1 MLLAFSCAIAA
12 LQPAPDAMA
21 QVGAQPVVGLPT
33 IVVDR
38 DDVVID
44 RSCIIVIE
52 PGAVIPDANGDG
64 VIKIVTPDIRVE
76 FAEGSALWGSPRW
89 AEPQTRAGTG
99 IRIDGVAGVELVNAR
114 VHGFKVGVH
123 ATAADRL
130 VVRDADLSDNFAQK
144 LDSTAA
150 AEDSG
155 DWLWPHANDE
165 QQWRTNYG
173 AALCIER
180 TAGAEVSGLR
190 VRRSQNGIILDRVT
204 NSVIKDNDCSFLS
217 GWGLAMWRSSHN
229 WVERNRFDFCVR
241 GYSHGVYNRG
251 QDSAGILAFEQ
262 CSHNIFSHNSATHG
276 GDGFFGFAG
285 REALG
290 EPASLEG
297 FNHEQAGCNFNIF
310 ENNDFSY
317 APAHGLEMTFSFG
330 NIVVQNRMV
339 GNAICGVWGGYSQ
352 DTRIAGN
359 YFADNGQAGY
369 GLERGGVN
377 IEHGFGNLVVR
388 NAFVGDEAGVHLWF
402 DEHGNFA
409 ERPWGA
415 ANYPGSAL
423 NVVRHNRFVD
433 VDPALHLRGGIEV
446 EVGGNAGLSD
456 ETTRLEQESRIK
468 SIEVDGAEAPE
479 AEDVLKAAGPDLP
492 SRGLEGR
499 EHIIMGQW
507 FPYDF
512 ERPTVRVAEHN
523 SDSLRLEFFA
533 PGNEPA
539 ALMTNGRV
547 TSEGVTSAVSVR
559 SRRQKHEPQTVML
572 VNSTP
577 GVHPYEVTVVSG
589 EHRWPFSGVFVN
601 TSWDATAFAYTV
613 DPREDLEAWRQESA
627 GGTKARLS
635 SLNLP
640 FGSRGPASIRAF
652 SQFGF
657 DSAVRDR
664 FGIIARTEITLPAGQ
679 WRLRTRSDDGV
690 RVLVD
695 GETIIEN
702 WTHHGATWDEGVVTL
717 EAEKRVP
724 IVVEYFELDG
734 AAVLE
739 FQIEPVAGG

>member
-1 MLLAFSCAIAA
+1 MSILVALSCAAIAA
-12 LQPAPDAMA
+12 QPLTDPAP
-21 QVGAQPVVGLPT
+21 PLPSV
-33 IVVDR
+33 VVDR
-38 DDVVID
+38 DDVTID
-44 RSCIIVIE
+44 RSCLIVIP
-52 PGAVIPDANGDG
+52 PGTVIEDANGNG
-64 VIKIVTPDIRVE
+64 VLQIVTPDIRVE

-89 AEPQTRAGTG
+89 AEPQTRSGTG
-99 IRIDGVAGVELVNAR
+99 IRIDGVSGVELVNAR
-114 VHGFKVGVH
+114 VHGFKVGIH

-130 VVRDADLSDNFAQK
+130 VIRDADLSDNFGQK
-144 LDSTAA
+144 LGSTGAT
-150 AEDSG
+150 EDSG

-165 QQWRTNYG
+165 HQWRTNYG

-180 TAGAEVSGLR
+180 TAGAEVSGVR

-262 CSHNIFSHNSATHG
+262 CSYNIFSHNSATHG

-290 EPASLEG
+290 EAGVPENFDHAA
-297 FNHEQAGCNFNIF
+297 AGCNFNVF

-339 GNAICGVWGGYSQ
+339 GNAICGIWGGYSQ
-352 DTRIAGN
+352 DTRITGN
-359 YFADNGQAGY
+359 YFAGNGEAGY

-377 IEHGFGNLVVR
+377 IEHGFGNLIVR

-402 DEHGNFA
+402 DEHGTFA

-415 ANYPGSAL
+415 ANYPGTEP

-433 VDPALHLRGGIEV
+433 VDPAIHLRGGITV
-446 EVGGNAGLSD
+446 KASDNAGLT
-456 ETTRLEQESRIK
+456 EANTRLEHES
-468 SIEVDGAEAPE
+468 SIEPIEADGADAPD
-479 AEDVLKAAGPDLP
+479 APDAADVLKGAGPDLP

-499 EHIIMGQW
+499 QHIVMGQW

-512 ERPTVRVAEHN
+512 ERPTVRVAER
-523 SDSLRLEFFA
+523 SAGSLRLEFFA

-539 ALMTNGRV
+539 AMMTNARV
-547 TSEGVTSAVSVR
+547 TSEGVSSAVSGR
-559 SRRQKHEPQTVML
+559 TQRQRHEPQTVML
-572 VNSTP
+572 VSSAP

-589 EHRWPFSGVFVN
+589 EQRWPFSGVFVN
-601 TSWDATAFAYTV
+601 TSWDAVAFAYTV
-613 DPREDLEAWRQESA
+613 DPREDLDAWRAEAA
-627 GGTKARLS
+627 GGTRARIS
-635 SLNLP
+635 NLNFP

-652 SQFGF
+652 GQLGF
-657 DSAVRDR
+657 DEAVRDR
-664 FGIIARTEITLPAGQ
+664 FGIIATTTITLPAGQ
-679 WRLRTRSDDGV
+679 WRVRTRSDDGV
-690 RVLVD
+690 RVMVD
-695 GETIIEN
+695 GASVIEN
-702 WTHHGATWDEGVVTL
+702 WTHHGATWDEGEFTL
-717 EAEKRVP
+717 EQEQRVP

-734 AAVLE
+734 ASVLE
-739 FQIEPVAGG
+739 FQIEPVTGG